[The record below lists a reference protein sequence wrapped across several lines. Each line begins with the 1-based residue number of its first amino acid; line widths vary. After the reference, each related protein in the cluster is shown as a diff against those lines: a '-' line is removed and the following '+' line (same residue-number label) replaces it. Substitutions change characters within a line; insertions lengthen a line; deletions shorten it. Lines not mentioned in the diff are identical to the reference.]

1 MSIREEILEEHKKNW
16 KEMTPSQRIKHFW
29 HYYKIH
35 VAVAAVVIAFIAY
48 LILRATVFKP
58 LPYAFAGYALSSN
71 YYMATDLSAI
81 DAFMNEFIIREG
93 IDTNEYQVLF
103 DVSNAMNPDSTN
115 TLDMAVDLKLVTAGQ
130 DGELDVLIGT
140 SKQID
145 FYVINGFYDVAL
157 DELMPEDMFKEY
169 DEAGLIYYYY
179 DETTEETYP
188 IGVYISDAP
197 RIKALE
203 LYNEDDEII
212 LGVISTSERTDTA
225 IDFIEYI
232 YETPGGDQ

>member
-16 KEMTPSQRIKHFW
+16 KEMTPEQRIKHFW

-35 VAVAAVVIAFIAY
+35 VAVAVAIIAFIVY
-48 LILRATVFKP
+48 LILRATVFAP
-58 LPYAFAGYALSSN
+58 LPYGFAGYALSSN
-71 YYMATDLSAI
+71 YYMATDLSAV
-81 DAFMNEFIIREG
+81 DNFINDFAVREG
-93 IDTNEYQVLF
+93 INTEEYQIMF

-130 DGELDVLIGT
+130 DGELDVLIGN

-145 FYVINGFYDVAL
+145 FYVINGFYDIAL

-179 DETTEETYP
+179 DETMEETYP

-197 RIKALE
+197 RIKELE
-203 LYNEDDEII
+203 LYNGNDEII
-212 LGVISTSERTDTA
+212 LGVICTSPRTDTA

-232 YETPGGDQ
+232 YETP

>member
-1 MSIREEILEEHKKNW
+1 MSIKEEILEEHKKNW
-16 KEMTPSQRIKHFW
+16 KEMTPPQRIKHFW

-35 VAVAAVVIAFIAY
+35 VAVVAIVIAFIAY

-71 YYMATDLSAI
+71 YYMAQDLSAI
-81 DAFMNEFIIREG
+81 EAFMNEFIIRED
-93 IDTNEYQVLF
+93 IDTEEYQVLF

-145 FYVINGFYDVAL
+145 FYVINGFYDVSL
-157 DELMPEDMFKEY
+157 DKLMPEDMFKEY

-225 IDFIEYI
+225 IEFIEYI